1 VHTKKIIVLLVILVV
16 LSAVAYV
23 AYESKKPPE
32 RPPADSQQ
40 AKLFP
45 SLKADEVAQIKI
57 RSLGSEA
64 RLVRDDSGTWVV
76 PDKGNYTADAKAI
89 DRMLDA
95 ITTMDKGTVV
105 SRNPEKQL
113 LYEVDKIKGT
123 EVTVL
128 DKHGKELA
136 HFFVGKAGQDFFST
150 NICLAGENEVRLVH
164 KMLSYMFKRTD
175 GDWREKEVFTD
186 ADEEKLVKYTVVG
199 AEGSA
204 SFAKSETGTWSTIE
218 PAGKEVAPEDAKR
231 AVSGLAKLRISGF
244 AEDKNKDKFEL
255 DKPKWTITATGDDD
269 RQYALK
275 ICGERSKAQFFVQ
288 RVGKDTV
295 FYTSKYQ
302 VERLT
307 KPYKDALGIKE
318 EKTPESKSLREPKRG
333 SKRPITSRN
342 VKAAQK
348 TKGGKSKK

>member
-1 VHTKKIIVLLVILVV
+1 MHTKKIIVLLVILVV
-16 LSAVAYV
+16 LSAIAYV
-23 AYESKKPPE
+23 AYESKKLPE

-45 SLKADEVAQIKI
+45 SLKANDVAQIIIK
-57 RSLGSEA
+57 SLGSEA
-64 RLVRDDSGTWVV
+64 RLVRDDTGTWVV
-76 PDKGNYTADAKAI
+76 PDKGNYPADAKAI

-95 ITTMDKGTVV
+95 VTTMDKGTVV

-128 DKHGKELA
+128 DKRGKELA

-150 NICLAGENEVRLVH
+150 NICLAGESEVRLVH
-164 KMLSYMFKRTD
+164 KMLSYMFKRPG
-175 GDWREKEVFTD
+175 GDWREKGLFTD

-204 SFAKSETGTWSTIE
+204 SFAKSKQGTWSTIE
-218 PAGKEVAPEDAKR
+218 PAGKEVDLEDVRR
-231 AVSGLAKLRISGF
+231 AVSGLAKMRISGF
-244 AEDKNKDKFEL
+244 AEDKEKDKFEL
-255 DKPKWTITATGDDD
+255 DKPKWTITATGDDNS
-269 RQYALK
+269 QYTLK
-275 ICGERSKAQFFVQ
+275 ICGERSKAQSFVQ

-307 KPYKDALGIKE
+307 KPYKEALGIKE
-318 EKTPESKSLREPKRG
+318 EKAPKSKSLSGLKKG
-333 SKRPITSRN
+333 SKMPRMSRKRP
-342 VKAAQK
+342 AHK
-348 TKGGKSKK
+348 TKQGKSKK